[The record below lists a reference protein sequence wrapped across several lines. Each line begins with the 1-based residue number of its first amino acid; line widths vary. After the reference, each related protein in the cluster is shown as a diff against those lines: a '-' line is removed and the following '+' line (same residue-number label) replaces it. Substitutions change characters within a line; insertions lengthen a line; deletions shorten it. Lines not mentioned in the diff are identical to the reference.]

1 MQKMSKELL
10 EILFTIIGVYIS
22 LMCHYDH
29 RIYVRQQNICRNL
42 VSENR
47 FCNNKIKFVFG
58 KFPDKCSR
66 LEECENVTAYLNGTI
81 IWFCENV
88 EKTKKYIIIIKVI

>member
-1 MQKMSKELL
+1 
-10 EILFTIIGVYIS
+10 
-22 LMCHYDH
+22 MCHYDH

-81 IWFCENV
+81 IWFCENI
-88 EKTKKYIIIIKVI
+88 EKQRCISIITKEIYPILKFQIIRVI

>member
-10 EILFTIIGVYIS
+10 EILFTFIGVYIS

-47 FCNNKIKFVFG
+47 FCNSKI
-58 KFPDKCSR
+58 R
-66 LEECENVTAYLNGTI
+66 M
-81 IWFCENV
+81 
-88 EKTKKYIIIIKVI
+88 TKKAHVKVKLHKANIH